1 MNSIKKEPGCRLT
14 SRGGDLGARPLVLS
28 GRKPVLP
35 TLAVAI
41 AAAGVLI
48 HVGAILGGPAWF
60 IFFGAPPVIVR
71 SAEAGT
77 WLAPVGSLLIAAAMG
92 LCGLYAASALGWVRR
107 LPLLRAGLAAMA
119 AVCLLRAVVLV
130 PLAWWHPVLL
140 NTFEVTAA
148 LVWGLAGLGLA
159 QAYRLAARPDPD
171 MPAPLSARDSR

>member
-1 MNSIKKEPGCRLT
+1 MNTIKKAPDSWAIGHE
-14 SRGGDLGARPLVLS
+14 GDLGGGPAAPA
-28 GRKPVLP
+28 GRQRVMPA
-35 TLAVAI
+35 LAVAI

-60 IFFGAPPVIVR
+60 IFFGAPPAIVR
-71 SAEAGT
+71 SAEVGT
-77 WLAPVGSLLIAAAMG
+77 WLAPVSSLLIAAAMG

-107 LPLLRAGLAAMA
+107 LPLLRMGLAAMA

-130 PLAWWHPVLL
+130 PLAWRHPALV

-159 QAYRLAARPDPD
+159 QAFRIVRKT
-171 MPAPLSARDSR
+171 